1 MTVLRAGMAGTLRD
15 VQHCGAERRR
25 RREFILRNNI
35 SNAARLAL
43 HLVVLVAA
51 VKLKY
56 FTACVR
62 NVQNGNYD
70 RSD

>member
-1 MTVLRAGMAGTLRD
+1 MGEGRGERQRGREE
-15 VQHCGAERRR
+15 GAERRR